1 MMNDVNLQIKPY
13 LTGTGRIEV
22 QHTTTRLIVPQAAR
36 TQYSDAQLD
45 DRLVHPSK
53 SLIHRPPLRLTLRA
67 RFSSQR
73 LLGTAGFGFWNHPL
87 LAPSNPVPL
96 PRAIWFFY
104 ASPPSHMDLAM
115 DVPGCGW
122 KAAMIDATT
131 LGAVAM
137 APLAL
142 PVMLLNRSEKWYR
155 RIWPFVQKNLAIEE
169 KPLPLELLPEW
180 HTYSI
185 EWRTNH
191 ARFRVDDQI
200 VLETRRAP
208 RGPMCFVAWVDNR
221 LAVVTPTGVFHFG
234 LFDVNEP
241 QWLELEDIKPL
252 E

>member
-1 MMNDVNLQIKPY
+1 MNDVNLQVKPY

-22 QHTTTRLIVPQAAR
+22 RNAITRLIVPQAAH

-45 DRLVHPSK
+45 DRLVQPNR
-53 SLIHRPPLRLTLRA
+53 SLIHHPPLRLTLRA
-67 RFSSQR
+67 RFSGES

-104 ASPPSHMDLAM
+104 ASSPSHMDLAL
-115 DVPGCGW
+115 DVPGYGW

-131 LGAVAM
+131 LGALAM

-142 PVMLLNRSEKWYR
+142 PVVLLNRSERWYR
-155 RIWPFVQKNLAIEE
+155 RVWPFVQKNLAIEE
-169 KPLPLELLPEW
+169 KVLPLELLPAW

-185 EWRTNH
+185 EWGSNH
-191 ARFRVDDQI
+191 ACFRVDDQV
-200 VLETRRAP
+200 VLDCRDRAP

-221 LAVVTPTGVFHFG
+221 LAVVTPTGSIQFG
-234 LFDVNEP
+234 LFDVDKP
-241 QWLELEDIKPL
+241 QWLELEDITPL

>member
-1 MMNDVNLQIKPY
+1 MNNANLRVKPY

-22 QHTTTRLIVPQAAR
+22 RGAITRLIVPQAAR
-36 TQYSDAQLD
+36 TQYADAQLD
-45 DRLVHPSK
+45 DRLVYSR
-53 SLIHRPPLRLTLRA
+53 SLTHRPPLRLTIRA
-67 RFSSQR
+67 RFSSQS

-87 LAPSNPVPL
+87 FAASHPVPL
-96 PRAIWFFY
+96 PRAIWFFF
-104 ASPPSHMDLAM
+104 ASPPSHMDLAL

-142 PVMLLNRSEKWYR
+142 PVVLLNRSERWYR
-155 RIWPFVQKNLAIEE
+155 RIWPFVQKNLSIEE
-169 KPLPLELLPEW
+169 KALPLDLLPEW

-185 EWRTNH
+185 EWGSDR
-191 ARFRVDDQI
+191 ARFLVDDQV
-200 VLETRRAP
+200 VLDCRNRAP

-221 LAVVTPTGVFHFG
+221 LAVVTPTGSIQLG
-234 LFDVNEP
+234 LFDVRQP
-241 QWLELEDIKPL
+241 QWLELEDITPL